1 VGAASHGPAIPGP
14 PWTGWRPADAIAQ
27 ALEHSLLLYTV
38 ATYRA
43 ELALRFGGADGGH
56 RGLPMHHRS
65 RVGPRRAVTP
75 EAHGRT
81 HTNERQASA
90 PGAERGDDPQTG
102 AFPTPRRAASKDLP
116 VVAVGSAARQ
126 SSSRILNAFPLSRRR
141 DGDPALREVH
151 PQPDPPRWFGAGAR
165 DARTGLVVPGRAI
178 SSKPEPCGQEN
189 GQERERVTARAPN
202 PLFSWSGRP
211 VTQPSKIRL
220 LLRHHDTG

>member
-27 ALEHSLLLYTV
+27 ALEHSLLLYAV

-165 DARTGLVVPGRAI
+165 DARTGLVVPGGQSAANPSRVVRKMGRNA
-178 SSKPEPCGQEN
+178 KGLRRGRRTPCFLG
-189 GQERERVTARAPN
+189 AAD
-202 PLFSWSGRP
+202 L
-211 VTQPSKIRL
+211 
-220 LLRHHDTG
+220 